1 MDECVKAIWLVFLR
15 LHRFR
20 TLPRAALFKSHI
32 RTPHTSHT
40 RDQSNMCMCMA
51 GTYVYAYVHMYVCMC
66 VCVSVYVCEW
76 QGYMCKC
83 MHMCNNI
90 HLHSAHLG
98 IARMYLRCVC
108 ACARVSACVMCM
120 RNPSAS
126 STSGQSSTSLLPSPR
141 TRTLHCV

>member
-1 MDECVKAIWLVFLR
+1 MCM
-15 LHRFR
+15 R
-20 TLPRAALFKSHI
+20 TSIRIEHI
-32 RTPHTSHT
+32 RAVLVCVCVCVCLCACVCM
-40 RDQSNMCMCMA
+40 RMYAYVRMCMYMA

-66 VCVSVYVCEW
+66 VCVCVYVCEW

-126 STSGQSSTSLLPSPR
+126 STFEQSSTSLLPSPR